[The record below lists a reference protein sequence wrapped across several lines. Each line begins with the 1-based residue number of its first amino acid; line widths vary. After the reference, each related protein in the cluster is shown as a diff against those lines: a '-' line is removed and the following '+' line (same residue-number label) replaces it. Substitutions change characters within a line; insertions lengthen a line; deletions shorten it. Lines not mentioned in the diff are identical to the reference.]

1 MPLLE
6 EGEQLVIF
14 IHRWFPMSLTR
25 FLGTEPGFQTLAQP
39 LESPVVLRLFLLDLV
54 DDVTNSMN
62 PLLQLLLLISPG
74 LFSAAQ
80 GCVLPLLHCLQLLL
94 ARLIGHKLQKVLSKA
109 VTEITLIA
117 DCTQKRTK

>member
-1 MPLLE
+1 MSLFE
-6 EGEQLVIF
+6 EGEQLVMF
-14 IHRWFPMSLTR
+14 IHRWFPVSLTC
-25 FLGTEPGFQTLAQP
+25 FLGTEPGFQILAEP

-54 DDVTNSMN
+54 DDATNSMN
-62 PLLQLLLLISPG
+62 PLLQPLLLVSPG

-94 ARLIGHKLQKVLSKA
+94 ARLIGHKLQKVLRKA